1 MYYFVELKDQGK
13 NIHRGNA
20 LAKAIQ
26 QSELSKTV
34 IAKKAGYNR
43 TSLYNHI
50 RTADLSFDILEKYG
64 KALSYDFTR
73 IFPEMIRYIAFEDP
87 KSEYRESLTFDQILK
102 QRDQWRD
109 KYYDLLEKY
118 NKLIEDKLELGK

>member
-1 MYYFVELKDQGK
+1 MKSNIK
-13 NIHRGNA
+13 NTHRGEI
-20 LAKAIQ
+20 LGKIVQ

-50 RTADLSFDILEKYG
+50 KTFDLSFDIIEKYG
-64 KALSYDFTR
+64 KALGFDFTTV
-73 IFPEMIRYIAFEDP
+73 FPEMIKYIAFEDP
-87 KSEYRESLTFDQILK
+87 KADYPESLTFDQVLK
-102 QRDQWRD
+102 QRNQWRD

-118 NKLIEDKLELGK
+118 NKLIEDKLEQGGRP

>member
-1 MYYFVELKDQGK
+1 MGK
-13 NIHRGNA
+13 A
-20 LAKAIQ
+20 VQ

-50 RTADLSFDILEKYG
+50 KQEDLSFEILEKYG
-64 KALSYDFTR
+64 KALGYDFTQV
-73 IFPEMIRYIAFEDP
+73 FPEMIRYISFEDT
-87 KSEYRESLTFDQILK
+87 KADYNESLTFDQLLK
-102 QRDQWRD
+102 QRDSWRD

-118 NKLIEDKLELGK
+118 NRVIEEKLALNQSK

>member
-1 MYYFVELKDQGK
+1 MKDQQK
-13 NIHRGNA
+13 NINRGEA

-50 RTADLSFDILEKYG
+50 RTPDLSFDILEKYG
-64 KALSYDFTR
+64 KALAYDFTR
-73 IFPEMIRYIAFEDP
+73 VFPEMIRYIAFEDP
-87 KSEYRESLTFDQILK
+87 KAEYRETLTFDIVLK

>member
-1 MYYFVELKDQGK
+1 LKDQQK
-13 NIHRGNA
+13 NINRGEA

-50 RTADLSFDILEKYG
+50 RTPDLSFDILEKYG
-64 KALSYDFTR
+64 KALAYDFTR
-73 IFPEMIRYIAFEDP
+73 VFPEMIRYIAFEDP
-87 KSEYRESLTFDQILK
+87 KAEYRETLTFDIVLK